1 MVRSAV
7 LFTHSWYQVH
17 KRGVALQEQAYYRGD
32 ESKREGGVPKCN
44 PYDSGMGNEGLSFQ

>member
-32 ESKREGGVPKCN
+32 EPKREGGVPKCN